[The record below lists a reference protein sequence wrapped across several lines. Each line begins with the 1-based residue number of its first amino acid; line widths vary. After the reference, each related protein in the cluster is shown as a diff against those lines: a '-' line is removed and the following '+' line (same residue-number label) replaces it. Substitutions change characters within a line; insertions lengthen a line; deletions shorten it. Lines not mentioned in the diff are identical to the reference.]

1 MPAKWCVAFLLWLML
16 AYPARPQ
23 QPVEQAGGGVLD
35 WRPVEGPAAA
45 APRTEIIR
53 AADTRVRAVSGDSGE
68 AAPRA
73 KPESGA
79 APVGEAR
86 KGTGTLPNQH
96 GQVWREYDIAP
107 YTVRVTTTQ
116 RPEQALVDWILRE
129 TGYEAWHGEPLGIL
143 SATSRTLRV
152 YHTPEMQRVVADL
165 VDRFVRSEAE
175 TWQFS
180 LRVIT
185 IDHPGWRMR
194 VQRLLRPVTVQTP
207 GVGAWL
213 LQREDAAVLLTE
225 LQRRTDYREHT
236 SPLLQVANGQ
246 STVVS
251 AMRSRPYVRDILL
264 RTDVWQGFEPQPGT
278 VDEGFLLEFSPLL
291 TSDRQLIDGVIKC
304 NIDQVEKMVP
314 VELEAPTA
322 TAPRQRTPIEVPQ
335 VTHFRFH
342 ERFRWP
348 VGQALLVGM
357 GMVPLPVPVDAKAMQ
372 LVPGIPLPLPKT
384 PPRAELLVLIEA
396 KGPVAPVA
404 GRATPGSP
412 AGSVPR

>member
-1 MPAKWCVAFLLWLML
+1 MWAKWFVAFFLWLVL
-16 AYPARPQ
+16 AGSGRSQP
-23 QPVEQAGGGVLD
+23 PVEQAGRGVLD
-35 WRPVEGPAAA
+35 WRPVEGAAA
-45 APRTEIIR
+45 RTPRGEVIH
-53 AADTRVRAVSGDSGE
+53 AADTRVTAVSDDSKE
-68 AAPRA
+68 STPKA
-73 KPESGA
+73 KPGTRRA
-79 APVGEAR
+79 QAGE
-86 KGTGTLPNQH
+86 GSGTLPNQH

-152 YHTPEMQRVVADL
+152 YHTPEMQQVVADL

-185 IDHPGWRMR
+185 VDHPGWRMR

-207 GVGAWL
+207 GVSAWL
-213 LQREDAAVLLTE
+213 LQREDAALLMTE
-225 LQRRTDYREHT
+225 LQRRSDYREHT

-251 AMRSRPYVRDILL
+251 AMRSRPYIRDILL
-264 RTDVWQGFEPQPGT
+264 RSDVWQGFEPQPGA

-304 NIDQVEKMVP
+304 NIDQVEKMIP

-322 TAPRQRTPIEVPQ
+322 TAPRQRTPVEVPQ

-348 VGQALLVGM
+348 VGQVLLVGM
-357 GMVPLPVPVDAKAMQ
+357 GVVPLPVPVDAKATQ
-372 LVPGIPLPLPKT
+372 LVPGISLPLPKS
-384 PPRAELLVLIEA
+384 PPRAELLILIEA
-396 KGPVAPVA
+396 KGPVASVA
-404 GRATPGSP
+404 GRAPTAMPARNSP
-412 AGSVPR
+412 R

>member
-1 MPAKWCVAFLLWLML
+1 MSAKWCVTFILSLVL
-16 AYPARPQ
+16 ACPARAQ
-23 QPVEQAGGGVLD
+23 QPAEQAGRGVLD
-35 WRPVEGPAAA
+35 WRPVDGTAARGPA
-45 APRTEIIR
+45 TEIMH
-53 AADTRVRAVSGDSGE
+53 AADTRVRPASAGSGGAVPNTGSTPRSATGE
-68 AAPRA
+68 VSRG
-73 KPESGA
+73 S
-79 APVGEAR
+79 
-86 KGTGTLPNQH
+86 GTLPNEH
-96 GQVWREYDIAP
+96 GQVWREYDIAS
-107 YTVRVTTTQ
+107 YTVRVATTQ

-143 SATSRTLRV
+143 SATPRTLRV
-152 YHTPEMQRVVADL
+152 YHTPEMQQVVADL

-185 IDHPGWRMR
+185 VDHPGWRMR

-213 LQREDAAVLLTE
+213 LQKEDAAVLLAE

-251 AMRSRPYVRDILL
+251 AMRSRPYVRDVLL
-264 RTDVWQGFEPQPGT
+264 RPDVWQGFEPQSGA
-278 VDEGFLLEFSPLL
+278 VDEGFILEFGPLL

-304 NIDQVEKMVP
+304 NIDQVEKMIP

-357 GMVPLPVPVDAKAMQ
+357 GVVPLPVPIDAKAMQ
-372 LVPGIPLPLPKT
+372 LVPGIPLPLPKS

-396 KGPVAPVA
+396 KGPMVPTANRAPLDAA
-404 GRATPGSP
+404 GTGYR
-412 AGSVPR
+412 

>member
-1 MPAKWCVAFLLWLML
+1 MAAKRFSAILCWFILVGATGTQVA
-16 AYPARPQ
+16 AEPS
-23 QPVEQAGGGVLD
+23 GGTTLD
-35 WRPVEGPAAA
+35 WRPPEGANRIDPHHGRHRTTDARVLPASGTSAEP
-45 APRTEIIR
+45 AP
-53 AADTRVRAVSGDSGE
+53 E
-68 AAPRA
+68 ATPRPRA
-73 KPESGA
+73 T
-79 APVGEAR
+79 PVSEPGR
-86 KGTGTLPNQH
+86 GSGTLPNEH

-143 SATSRTLRV
+143 SATRRTLRV
-152 YHTPEMQRVVADL
+152 YHTPEMQQLVAEL
-165 VDRFVRSEAE
+165 VDRFVSSEAE

-185 IDHPGWRMR
+185 VDHPGWRMR

-225 LQRRTDYREHT
+225 LQRRNDFREHT
-236 SPLLQVANGQ
+236 SPLLQVNNGQ

-251 AMRSRPYVRDILL
+251 SMRTRPYIRDILL
-264 RTDVWQGFEPQPGT
+264 RPDQWQGFEPQAGA
-278 VDEGFLLEFSPLL
+278 VDEGFSLEFSPLL
-291 TSDRQLIDGVIKC
+291 TRDRQLSDAVIKC
-304 NIDQVEKMVP
+304 HIDQVERMIP
-314 VELEAPTA
+314 VELEAPTTA
-322 TAPRQRTPIEVPQ
+322 APRQRTPIEVPQ
-335 VTHFRFH
+335 MAQFRFH

-348 VGQALLVGM
+348 MGQVLLVGM

-372 LVPGIPLPLPKT
+372 LVPGIPLPLPKS

-396 KGPVAPVA
+396 KGPAAPMVT
-404 GRATPGSP
+404 RTPSGAPS
-412 AGSVPR
+412 GGVHR

>member
-1 MPAKWCVAFLLWLML
+1 MWAKWFVASFLWLVL
-16 AYPARPQ
+16 AGSGRSQSPA
-23 QPVEQAGGGVLD
+23 EQGGRGVLD
-35 WRPVEGPAAA
+35 WRPVEGVAAKT
-45 APRTEIIR
+45 PRTEVIH
-53 AADTRVRAVSGDSGE
+53 AADTRVTPISDDSKESTPKAQAGTRRAQTGE
-68 AAPRA
+68 G
-73 KPESGA
+73 S
-79 APVGEAR
+79 
-86 KGTGTLPNQH
+86 GTLPNQH

-129 TGYEAWHGEPLGIL
+129 TGYEVWHGEPLGIL
-143 SATSRTLRV
+143 SATPRTLRV
-152 YHTPEMQRVVADL
+152 YHTPEMQQVVADL
-165 VDRFVRSEAE
+165 VDRFVGSEAE

-185 IDHPGWRMR
+185 VDHPGWRMR

-213 LQREDAAVLLTE
+213 LQREDVALLMTE

-251 AMRSRPYVRDILL
+251 AMRSRPYIRDILL
-264 RTDVWQGFEPQPGT
+264 RPDVWQGFEPQGGA

-291 TSDRQLIDGVIKC
+291 TSDRQLLDGVIKC
-304 NIDQVEKMVP
+304 NIDQVEKMIP

-322 TAPRQRTPIEVPQ
+322 TAPRQRTPVEVPQ

-357 GMVPLPVPVDAKAMQ
+357 GVVPLPVPVDAKATQ
-372 LVPGIPLPLPKT
+372 LVPGISLPLPKS

-396 KGPVAPVA
+396 KGPVASVA
-404 GRATPGSP
+404 GHAPTAMPTGNR
-412 AGSVPR
+412 PR

>member
-1 MPAKWCVAFLLWLML
+1 MSAKWCVAFLLWLTL
-16 AYPARPQ
+16 AYPVRSQ
-23 QPVEQAGGGVLD
+23 QPVEQAGGGMLD
-35 WRPVEGPAAA
+35 WRPVEGAAA
-45 APRTEIIR
+45 TAPRTEVIR
-53 AADTRVRAVSGDSGE
+53 AADTRVRAVSGESVE
-68 AAPRA
+68 AAP
-73 KPESGA
+73 ESEA
-79 APVGEAR
+79 APVGETR

-152 YHTPEMQRVVADL
+152 YHTPEMQQVVADL

-207 GVGAWL
+207 GVSAWL

-251 AMRSRPYVRDILL
+251 AMRSRPYMRDILV
-264 RTDVWQGFEPQPGT
+264 RSDVWQGFEPQPGA
-278 VDEGFLLEFSPLL
+278 VDEGFLIEFSPLL

-348 VGQALLVGM
+348 VGQSLLVGM
-357 GMVPLPVPVDAKAMQ
+357 GVVPLPVPVDAKAMQ
-372 LVPGIPLPLPKT
+372 LVPGIPLPLPRT

-396 KGPVAPVA
+396 KGPVASVA
-404 GRATPGSP
+404 GRAAPGSP
-412 AGSVPR
+412 AGPVPR